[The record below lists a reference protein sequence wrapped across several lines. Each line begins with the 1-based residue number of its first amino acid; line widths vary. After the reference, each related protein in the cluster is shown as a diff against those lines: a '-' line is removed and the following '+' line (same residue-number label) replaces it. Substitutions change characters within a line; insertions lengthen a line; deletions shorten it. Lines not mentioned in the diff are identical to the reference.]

1 MTSEQHRFINN
12 PSHKKKV
19 AVYERTVPTRT
30 SMVSPLWRFFGEGT
44 QFFEIEKAVF
54 FFRFRWLY
62 VLQQPRPLC
71 RSTSPQ
77 SSPDKSL
84 CQKESP
90 DRHRITNLFHTGWN
104 LTNHITKRANIP
116 DNACGLQV
124 QCERCFF
131 FLRQSR
137 VKRVSRA
144 TDWTP
149 FGCALRIK

>member
-1 MTSEQHRFINN
+1 M
-12 PSHKKKV
+12 
-19 AVYERTVPTRT
+19 
-30 SMVSPLWRFFGEGT
+30 
-44 QFFEIEKAVF
+44 
-54 FFRFRWLY
+54 
-62 VLQQPRPLC
+62 LQQPRPLC

-131 FLRQSR
+131 FLETISREACLARHRLDTIRLCTSHQVRFRTQSTHR
-137 VKRVSRA
+137 FWSMRCEQKIGLKMTGWKTISSATLSPRA
-144 TDWTP
+144 LTTEFSGLLTDT
-149 FGCALRIK
+149 FH